1 MQLPAGADER
11 KPGRMEGVMTA
22 CGPLTW
28 DAYALLAAI
37 IYAAYLAGHVAGFE
51 KGRKVW

>member
-1 MQLPAGADER
+1 
-11 KPGRMEGVMTA
+11 MTA

-37 IYAAYLAGHVAGFE
+37 IYSAYLAGHVAGFE

>member
-1 MQLPAGADER
+1 
-11 KPGRMEGVMTA
+11 MTA

-28 DAYALLAAI
+28 DVYALLAAI